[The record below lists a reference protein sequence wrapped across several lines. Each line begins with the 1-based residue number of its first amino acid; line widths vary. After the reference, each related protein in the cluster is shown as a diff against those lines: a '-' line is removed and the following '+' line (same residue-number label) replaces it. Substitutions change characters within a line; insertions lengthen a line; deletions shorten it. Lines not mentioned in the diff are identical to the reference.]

1 MTFRVGAV
9 LAWTAALDFAHKR
22 ELRCQCVPLYHHHYY
37 FMVPWDHQQLYFSKE
52 FHRDCHSTQCV
63 VSWNGLDL
71 WTEPLFYSH
80 WQCSFRL
87 RFLEHSKARYWTAKL
102 LVWIFLSLSLF
113 SFFFFVQKRKEFCS
127 LPIFARSF
135 RNNEKQ
141 KYFGL
146 ELVWI
151 WKCMEIA
158 FVSNK

>member
-9 LAWTAALDFAHKR
+9 LAWTAALDFAHKL

-113 SFFFFVQKRKEFCS
+113 SFFFFLFCS
-127 LPIFARSF
+127 IIAHFCEELQKQWKAKVLWPGTSLNLKMYGTSF
-135 RNNEKQ
+135 C
-141 KYFGL
+141 
-146 ELVWI
+146 V
-151 WKCMEIA
+151 
-158 FVSNK
+158 